1 MNNTNQINQTVIEN
15 YCVEVEKEND
25 LLKAKLL
32 KAQKELLQLRSEKL
46 YREKDLEHYKNL
58 VKIKDDTI
66 KQYNQALFNQVKK

>member
-1 MNNTNQINQTVIEN
+1 MI
-15 YCVEVEKEND
+15 
-25 LLKAKLL
+25 
-32 KAQKELLQLRSEKL
+32 L